1 VASELQSL
9 KTSQEIRKG
18 EVEGIMKYQ
27 TKIRMQ
33 ILMVGLGA
41 ALLTAGSAHAQQDM
55 DPTYFD
61 VKPGTP
67 AVSKVVAVRTAQSSA
82 REAENGSAQNALM
95 LASSK
100 ESTLEAGVARMA
112 IVDVGAVLILFGG
125 VISIVLYARAATR
138 RERMMVAS
146 QVHRPYASISAAT
159 AQ

>member
-1 VASELQSL
+1 
-9 KTSQEIRKG
+9 
-18 EVEGIMKYQ
+18 MKFQ

-41 ALLTAGSAHAQQDM
+41 ALLMAGSARAQQDM

-61 VKPGTP
+61 VKPGAP

-82 REAENGSAQNALM
+82 RAAENGTAQNAVM

-112 IVDVGAVLILFGG
+112 ILDAGAVLILFGG

>member
-1 VASELQSL
+1 
-9 KTSQEIRKG
+9 
-18 EVEGIMKYQ
+18 MKFQ

-33 ILMVGLGA
+33 VVMVGLGA
-41 ALLTAGSAHAQQDM
+41 ALLMAGSARAQQDM

-112 IVDVGAVLILFGG
+112 IVDAGAVLILFGG

>member
-1 VASELQSL
+1 
-9 KTSQEIRKG
+9 
-18 EVEGIMKYQ
+18 
-27 TKIRMQ
+27 
-33 ILMVGLGA
+33 
-41 ALLTAGSAHAQQDM
+41 M